1 MKYLLIFALVSVLL
15 LGVLITVQASSNQ
28 SIERTSTDPKAL
40 ELLVGTK
47 FPIDIDG
54 AGHYSSSVAKCYG
67 DEYLVV
73 YEEDAYIW
81 GRFISENGE
90 LLGNPIMIYNGNNGY
105 GSRPDVACDQNVQ
118 IYIVTWT
125 VDYYNL
131 EEDYDI
137 YARGIHG
144 THSDYSMTTAWT
156 YVATTTAVERNSRI
170 ACNESE
176 HTCLVVF
183 EICEGPEADDWC
195 DINMQRLAINSTQ
208 ISLLGDLYEIWDT
221 FDDNSSPD
229 VAFGGA
235 SGNYLV
241 VWKWW
246 YISSGDDHYR
256 ILWTHIY
263 DDEQGDGAEERQHNA
278 TYLVNPADST
288 EYLYDQTEPAVAY
301 SWKSQSYMV
310 AFVLNE
316 NGINPD
322 IRGRR
327 VPGTG
332 QTSIGVPFYI
342 NGYEARQEFSPAITY
357 NSGASGFVVLND
369 YDQFIVTFVC
379 YMENQH
385 WLLARTLFGTN
396 VAGVEQR
403 NSPVIYELDYKS
415 SISSSISAPAIIG
428 AYDDQKLLATYT
440 IWQSGIAGT
449 STYIYGVMLN
459 QHQIYLPSIIR

>member
-1 MKYLLIFALVSVLL
+1 MKKMTLVFLIGFLL
-15 LGVLITVQASSNQ
+15 LGVLTTVQASSDE
-28 SIERTSTDPKAL
+28 SIVHTSEKNK
-40 ELLVGTK
+40 ELNLLINPI
-47 FPIDIDG
+47 FPIDTDG

-81 GRFISENGE
+81 GRFISESGE

-144 THSDYSMTTAWT
+144 THSDYSMTPAWT
-156 YVATTTAVERNSRI
+156 YIAVTTGIERNSRI

-183 EICEGPEADDWC
+183 EICEGPETDDWC

-208 ISLLGDLYEIWDT
+208 VSLLGDLYEIWDT

-246 YISSGDDHYR
+246 YISSGVDHYR
-256 ILWTHIY
+256 ILWTHIF
-263 DDEQGDGAEERQHNA
+263 DDEQGVGAEERQHNA
-278 TYLVNPADST
+278 TYLVNPEDST
-288 EYLYDQTEPAVAY
+288 EYLFDQTEPAVAY

-316 NGINPD
+316 NGNNLD

-332 QTSIGVPFYI
+332 QTSIGSPFYV
-342 NGYEARQEFSPAITY
+342 NGYEARKEFSPAITY
-357 NSGASGFVVLND
+357 NSGASGFYVPND
-369 YDQFIVTFVC
+369 FDQFVVTFVC
-379 YMENQH
+379 YMDNQT
-385 WLLARTLFGTN
+385 WLLARTLYGTN
-396 VAGVEQR
+396 VTGGEQR
-403 NSPVIYELDYKS
+403 NSPVIYELDYKGSFTS
-415 SISSSISAPAIIG
+415 SITAPAIIG

-440 IWQSGIAGT
+440 IWQSGVVGT
-449 STYIYGVMLN
+449 NTYIYGVMLN
-459 QHQIYLPSIIR
+459 QHQVFLPAVIR